1 LSTEKIVLTP
11 IGFVKTDAV
20 GEEVRDRSRTSKI
33 IVKSEFV
40 EALDGISSYSHLFVL
55 FWLNQIKDDERK
67 TLKVYPRGKKDLPLS
82 GVFAIRTMFRP
93 NPIGLT
99 IVEIVDVHTNVLTI
113 RGLDAYNGTPVVDIK
128 PYDPWDV
135 VENPKVPSW
144 WQRLKEE
151 KKLS

>member
-1 LSTEKIVLTP
+1 MSKEKIVLTP

-20 GEEVRDRSRTSKI
+20 GEEIRDRSRTSKI

-40 EALDGISSYSHLFVL
+40 QALDGISSYSHLFVL

-67 TLKVYPRGKKDLPLS
+67 TLKVHPRGKTDLPLS
-82 GVFAIRTMFRP
+82 GVFAVRTMLRP

-99 IVEIVDVHTNVLTI
+99 IVEIVDVHSNVLTI
-113 RGLDAYNGTPVVDIK
+113 KGLDAYNGTPVLDIK
-128 PYDPWDV
+128 PYDFWDV

-144 WQRLKEE
+144 WQKLKEE
-151 KKLS
+151 KK

>member
-1 LSTEKIVLTP
+1 LSKEKIVLTP

-20 GEEVRDRSRTSKI
+20 GEEIRDRSRTSKI

-40 EALDGISSYSHLFVL
+40 QALDGISSYSHLFVL

-67 TLKVYPRGKKDLPLS
+67 TLKVHPRGKTDLPLS
-82 GVFAIRTMFRP
+82 GVFAVRTMLRP

-99 IVEIVDVHTNVLTI
+99 IVEIVDVHSNVLTI
-113 RGLDAYNGTPVVDIK
+113 KGLDAYNGTPVLDIK

-144 WQRLKEE
+144 WQKLKEE
-151 KKLS
+151 KK

>member
-33 IVKSEFV
+33 IVKSEFA

-55 FWLNQIKDDERK
+55 FWLNQIKDNERK
-67 TLKVYPRGKKDLPLS
+67 TLKVHPRGKKDLPLS
-82 GVFAIRTMFRP
+82 GVFAVRTMLRP

-135 VENPKVPSW
+135 VENLKVPSW
-144 WQRLKEE
+144 W
-151 KKLS
+151 KKLKKDQM

>member
-1 LSTEKIVLTP
+1 LSKENIVLTP

-20 GEEVRDRSRTSKI
+20 GEEIRDRSRTSKI

-40 EALDGISSYSHLFVL
+40 QALDGISSYSHLFIL

-67 TLKVYPRGKKDLPLS
+67 TLKVHPRGKTDLPLS
-82 GVFAIRTMFRP
+82 GVFAVRTMLRP

-99 IVEIVDVHTNVLTI
+99 IVEIVDVHNNVLTI
-113 RGLDAYNGTPVVDIK
+113 KGLDAYNGTPVLDIK

-144 WQRLKEE
+144 WQKLKEE
-151 KKLS
+151 KK

>member
-1 LSTEKIVLTP
+1 MSKEKIVLTP

-20 GEEVRDRSRTSKI
+20 GEEIRDRSRTSKI

-40 EALDGISSYSHLFVL
+40 QALDGISSYSHLFVL

-67 TLKVYPRGKKDLPLS
+67 TLKVHPRGKTDLPMS
-82 GVFAIRTMFRP
+82 GVFAVRTMLRP

-99 IVEIVDVHTNVLTI
+99 IVEIVDVHSNVLTI
-113 RGLDAYNGTPVVDIK
+113 KGLDAYNGTPVLDIK

-144 WQRLKEE
+144 WQKLKEE
-151 KKLS
+151 KK

>member
-1 LSTEKIVLTP
+1 MSKEKIVLTP

-20 GEEVRDRSRTSKI
+20 GEEIRDRSRTSKI

-40 EALDGISSYSHLFVL
+40 QALDGISSYSHLFVL

-67 TLKVYPRGKKDLPLS
+67 TLKVHPRGKTDLPLS
-82 GVFAIRTMFRP
+82 GVFAVRTMLRP

-99 IVEIVDVHTNVLTI
+99 IVEIVDVHSNVLTI
-113 RGLDAYNGTPVVDIK
+113 KGLDAYNGTPVLDIK
-128 PYDPWDV
+128 PYDLWDV

-144 WQRLKEE
+144 WQKLKEE
-151 KKLS
+151 KK

>member
-1 LSTEKIVLTP
+1 MSKEKIVLTP

-20 GEEVRDRSRTSKI
+20 GEEIRDRSRTSKI

-40 EALDGISSYSHLFVL
+40 QALDGISSYSHLFVL

-67 TLKVYPRGKKDLPLS
+67 TLKVHPRGKTDLPLS
-82 GVFAIRTMFRP
+82 GVFAVRTMLRP

-99 IVEIVDVHTNVLTI
+99 IVEIVDVHSNVLTI
-113 RGLDAYNGTPVVDIK
+113 KGLDAYNGTPVLDIK

-144 WQRLKEE
+144 WQKLKEE
-151 KKLS
+151 KK

>member
-20 GEEVRDRSRTSKI
+20 GDEVRDRSRTSKI
-33 IVKSEFV
+33 IVNSEFA

-67 TLKVYPRGKKDLPLS
+67 TLKVHPRGKTDLPLS
-82 GVFAIRTMFRP
+82 GVFAVRTMLRP

-99 IVEIVDVHTNVLTI
+99 IVEIVDVHSNVLTI
-113 RGLDAYNGTPVVDIK
+113 RGLDAYDGTPVLDIK

-144 WQRLKEE
+144 WKRLKKE
-151 KKLS
+151 KRMS

>member
-1 LSTEKIVLTP
+1 LSKEKIVLTP

-20 GEEVRDRSRTSKI
+20 GEEIRDRSRTSKI

-40 EALDGISSYSHLFVL
+40 QALDGISSYSHLFVL

-67 TLKVYPRGKKDLPLS
+67 TLKVHPRGKTDLPLS
-82 GVFAIRTMFRP
+82 GVFAVRTMLRP

-99 IVEIVDVHTNVLTI
+99 IVEIVDVHSNVLTI
-113 RGLDAYNGTPVVDIK
+113 KGLDAYNGTPVLDIK
-128 PYDPWDV
+128 PYDLWDV

-144 WQRLKEE
+144 WQKLKEE
-151 KKLS
+151 KK